1 ADSRTNTYD
10 QFWSYDG
17 MIVLVS
23 AGNDGPDSDTITP
36 PATAKNVVAVG
47 NHHNRYSGA
56 PNTLAEGSS
65 RGPTDDGRIKPD
77 VTAPGTWVRS
87 CLSQDADDL
96 SGASWESQWYVEYS
110 GTSMA
115 APNAAGASVLIR
127 EYLMEIA
134 GRPAPQGALI
144 KGLLIL
150 GAEDAGSRDIPN
162 MNEGWGRVNLVNSL
176 IPGTDTGIWVD
187 DRTTVRSG
195 QTREYLFNL
204 TRSNTPFKAVLTWSD
219 YPGNTWS
226 NKQLQN
232 DLDMVV
238 IAPDGTEYLGNDFA
252 NGRSTTGGDADD
264 VNNVEVAL
272 IDQADMGVWTIRITD
287 VAHGGQ
293 RSDQAFALAVRGA
306 GVNDLRSDPL
316 PVASSLLLS
325 TEIPQVNDLC
335 EISIQI
341 HNQGGGPANNLRVE
355 AIAGGQNL
363 GEVEMDLGP
372 GMTQWVS
379 WDWTP
384 SSEGQQSIIVRIDPD
399 DDKEEIDEDNN
410 LFERLIAVSAPGV
423 RVTTDLTTKEI
434 DDAGATSTSWDF
446 TIRNT
451 ALLPTNASISSTRPV
466 LITSGQE
473 MTSWFTSF
481 SQTTFDLQGS
491 ESVSVGFTLVHDASP
506 SPGLY
511 QFTVTARDDENDIDF
526 PLTMALRVPT
536 LPSVSFQANFQ
547 TLMVHPTEPTQ
558 FSVDIENEGNGNQGY
573 NIYLEPP
580 PNWALGLDSLGSTI
594 GSTSGSTGAIPVD
607 GTRTVE
613 MTFVPPNGVPLA
625 AGLSYT
631 ANMRVI
637 SQINPEQ
644 FWLYPIQYEVMS
656 FESGLIE
663 KESEY
668 GVLQPDSTLYIQ
680 FTITNL
686 GNTPLTLYPN
696 IDDRP
701 GGWSVVMG
709 AQTLQVPVGDSIP
722 YVLGLEGNGLAIG
735 GPLNVYMTTAEG
747 YRIHWNGT
755 LEVTGQSNPILN
767 FENTKSVDGDTLTE
781 QPAGETFV
789 ATWTLENGGSESWTP
804 TIELD
809 ISEQNSSSSCDSI
822 GEVLA
827 GETITISCSITIPN
841 LTPAGSHPELL
852 LKVVATGTEVTS
864 TTSLTIAEHAIVQ
877 WRTISIEEAVN
888 GNLSNVH
895 LEIVNMGNTVISDR
909 IIIDA
914 PNDWT
919 LDIQGSGVADI
930 PIGGTQSIVVQI
942 VPGSSGTSALDL
954 SLESPGV
961 AGSSTSISI
970 DVLSN
975 PDIDESKNSK
985 MDAATIIAISG
996 LVIFVIAGLALAGIL
1011 VVKLRQPS
1019 SATSHSNNA
1028 VSNQQN
1034 AAYLAMMNQATA
1046 QQYQQYQQTQ
1056 AVAQQQ
1062 ASSQTIQEGKQG
1074 EQ

>member
-1 ADSRTNTYD
+1 
-10 QFWSYDG
+10 

-56 PNTLAEGSS
+56 PSTLADGSS

-96 SGASWESQWYVEYS
+96 DGASWESQWYVEYS

-127 EYLMEIA
+127 EYLMEVA

-150 GAEDAGSRDIPN
+150 GAEDSGSRDIPN
-162 MNEGWGRVNLVNSL
+162 MDEGWGRVNLVNSL

-204 TRSNTPFKAVLTWSD
+204 SRSNTPFKAVLTWSD

-238 IAPDGTEYLGNDFA
+238 IAPDGTEYLGNDFS

-264 VNNVEVAL
+264 INNVEVAL
-272 IDQADMGVWTIRITD
+272 IDQADMGVWTIRISD

-325 TEIPQVNDLC
+325 TEIPQVNDVC

-363 GEVEMDLGP
+363 GEVELDLGP
-372 GMTQWVS
+372 GMTQWAT

-384 SSEGQQSIIVRIDPD
+384 INEGQQAIIIRIDPNN
-399 DDKEEIDEDNN
+399 DKEEIDEDNN
-410 LFERLIAVSAPGV
+410 LFETLIAVSAPGV

-434 DDAGATSTSWDF
+434 DDSGATSTSWDF
-446 TIRNT
+446 IIRNT
-451 ALLPTNASISSTRPV
+451 ALFPTNASISSTRP
-466 LITSGQE
+466 IIISSGQE
-473 MTSWFTSF
+473 MTTWFTSF
-481 SQTTFDLQGS
+481 TQTTFELAGS
-491 ESVSVGFTLVHDASP
+491 ESASVGFTLVHDASP
-506 SPGLY
+506 EPGLY
-511 QFTVTARDDENDIDF
+511 QFTVTARDDDNDIDF
-526 PLTMALRVPT
+526 PLTIALRVPV
-536 LPSVSFQANFQ
+536 LPGVSFQSNFQ
-547 TLMVHPTEPTQ
+547 TLMVHPTESTS

-580 PNWALGLDSLGSTI
+580 PNWWLGLDTLGTTS
-594 GSTSGSTGAIPVD
+594 SSSSGSTGAIPVD
-607 GTRTVE
+607 GARTVE

-637 SQINPEQ
+637 SQIDPDQ
-644 FWLYPIQYEVMS
+644 SWVYPIQYEVLE

-663 KESEY
+663 QESDI
-668 GVLQPDSTLYIQ
+668 GTLRPDSTIYIQ
-680 FTITNL
+680 FTVTNL
-686 GNTPLTLYPN
+686 GNTPLTLYTN

-701 GGWSVVMG
+701 GGWSILMG
-709 AQTLQVPVGDSIP
+709 TQTLQIPVGDSVP
-722 YVLGLEGNGLAIG
+722 YLLGLEGNGLAIG
-735 GPLNVYMTTAEG
+735 GDLTLHLSTAEG
-747 YRIHWNGT
+747 YRITWNGY
-755 LEVTGQSNPILN
+755 LDVVAEPKPELN
-767 FENTKSVDGDTLTE
+767 FQDTIDVDGESLTE
-781 QPAGETFV
+781 QPAGEPFT
-789 ATWTLENGGSESWTP
+789 ATWTLTNKGAEPWVPS
-804 TIELD
+804 IELT
-809 ISEQNSSSSCDSI
+809 ISEQNSSSLCDPV
-822 GEVLA
+822 GVV
-827 GETITISCSITIPN
+827 GVQETILISCSITIPKW
-841 LTPAGSHPELL
+841 TTAGSHPELIL
-852 LKVVATGTEVTS
+852 NVDAEGTEVVS
-864 TTSLTIAEHAIVQ
+864 TTTLTIAKNSAIQ
-877 WRTISIEEAVN
+877 WRTISIDEAVN
-888 GNLSNVH
+888 GKQSNLH

-914 PNDWT
+914 PNGWIIE
-919 LDIQGSGVADI
+919 IQGSEVANI
-930 PIGGTQSIVVQI
+930 PIGGTESLVLQI
-942 VPGSSGTSALDL
+942 VPDSS
-954 SLESPGV
+954 
-961 AGSSTSISI
+961 GSSTLDLNLETPGVTGSTDSITI
-970 DVLSN
+970 DVLAN
-975 PDIDESKNSK
+975 PEIDESKGSG
-985 MDAATIIAISG
+985 MRTATVVAIIG
-996 LVIFVIAGLALAGIL
+996 LVVFVIAGLILAAIL
-1011 VVKLRQPS
+1011 VTKLRQTPPS
-1019 SATSHSNNA
+1019 NA
-1028 VSNQQN
+1028 PSENAFSTQQN
-1034 AAYLAMMNQATA
+1034 SAYSAMMNQATA
-1046 QQYQQYQQTQ
+1046 QQLQQHQQGQVLTQ
-1056 AVAQQQ
+1056 NQSPIQTLQEDNKGAQ
-1062 ASSQTIQEGKQG
+1062 
-1074 EQ
+1074 